1 MNYLLLLRTS
11 VLLLLILHILFPL
24 LLELRLVILFILF
37 IISYLS
43 FFLLTAQAFLFTV
56 KEAFGLL
63 VFLIYLFDNCID
75 HFVFLLIELLW
86 QQSLR
91 NLFLFFWHIKDLK
104 QVLYVKMLQIK
115 RFQDDLANHEIDII
129 CLQLY
134 FFEEIIKIFLWKCI
148 LGIPSII

>member
-1 MNYLLLLRTS
+1 MDY
-11 VLLLLILHILFPL
+11 VLLLFLYILFPL

-43 FFLLTAQAFLFTV
+43 FALLTAQAFLFTV

-63 VFLIYLFDNCID
+63 VFLIYLFDNRID
-75 HFVFLLIELLW
+75 HFVCLLIGMLW

-104 QVLYVKMLQIK
+104 QVVYVKMLQIE

-129 CLQLY
+129 CLHLY
-134 FFEEIIKIFLWKCI
+134 FFEEIIKIFLWNCI